1 MEGIRI
7 IEIPKCKMV
16 SSGEVAEGEAGEN
29 FFDGKFPKWFGK
41 LPTDL
46 FPRDFLLHNPQKNTL
61 VWYYALPENTNIDTM
76 DFAIIDFHG
85 GLYAT
90 AVSKDGDDEDGLRVF
105 NGIKEWVEKS
115 GCFELDERE
124 NHNHMFNIIT
134 PPKAKECMGYEQ
146 LEIYVPIKIKT

>member
-16 SSGEVAEGEAGEN
+16 SSGEVPEDEAGED
-29 FFDGKFPKWFGK
+29 FFDGKFTKWFGN
-41 LPTDL
+41 LTIDI
-46 FPRDFLLHNPQKNTL
+46 FPRDFLLRNPQNKKL
-61 VWYYALPENTNIDTM
+61 VWYYALPENCNIDTM
-76 DFAIIDFHG
+76 DFEIINFWG

-90 AVSKDGDDEDGLRVF
+90 AVSIDGNDEDGIKVF

-124 NHNHMFNIIT
+124 NHDHMFNIIT
-134 PPKAKECMGYEQ
+134 SPKAKQAMGYEQ
-146 LEIYVPIKIKT
+146 LEIYVPIKIKK